1 MKGNIG
7 PTKKLAIDSTSSY
20 ANQQK
25 KLFSKMAEE
34 FDIDKVIPRAQQNIK
49 TQQEDIAYSDGS
61 FNLSIN
67 NDDIE
72 SQFAHSENAG
82 HANTAF
88 VNKMSRIADIPGL
101 DNDEGSSGL
110 ITSDSQ
116 FEVAA

>member
-7 PTKKLAIDSTSSY
+7 PTKKLAIDSTGTF

-25 KLFSKMAEE
+25 KLFSKMADE
-34 FDIDKVIPRAQQNIK
+34 FDIDKVIPRAQQTTK
-49 TQQEDIAYSDGS
+49 TKQENIAYSEGS

-72 SQFAHSENAG
+72 SQYAHSENAG
-82 HANTAF
+82 HGNTVFANR
-88 VNKMSRIADIPGL
+88 MSKLADIPGL
-101 DNDEGSSGL
+101 DNDAGSSGL